1 MAIATLLEVV
11 HITLIDNLS
20 PQTSRFRT
28 NIDDIIRRTDNLL
41 IMLHHDHGIP
51 QGLQL
56 SQYLDQQ
63 IRIPRMQTD
72 TRLIQNIQRTH
83 QATTQ
88 RGSQIDTLALSP
100 G

>member
-1 MAIATLLEVV
+1 MAIATFPEVI
-11 HITLIDNLS
+11 HIALINDLT
-20 PQTSRFRT
+20 PQTPRFRT
-28 NIDDIIRRTDNLL
+28 DIDDIIRRTDNLL

-63 IRIPRMQTD
+63 IRIPGMQTD

-88 RGSQIDTLALSP
+88 RGSQIDTLALSS